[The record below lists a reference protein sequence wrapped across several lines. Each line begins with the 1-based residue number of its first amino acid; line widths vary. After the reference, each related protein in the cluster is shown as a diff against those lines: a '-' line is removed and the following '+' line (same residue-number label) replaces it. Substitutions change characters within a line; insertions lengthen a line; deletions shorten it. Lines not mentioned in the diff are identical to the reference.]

1 VIIIQTFVGK
11 MFQMQSL
18 LGTVLVLS
26 VSVYTPGIQGKIVSS
41 IIKDNSHWEELALFN
56 ISNSDIPVAKYKSK
70 LTGLTIAIAKAET
83 PVVNGYFCLPT
94 EAHDDDGLPHILE
107 HLIFLG
113 SEDYPYKEVLDLL
126 ANRCLAKRTN
136 AWTSTDHTCYTVFT
150 AGTSGFLQILPIYL
164 DHILFPTLRAEDF
177 TTEVHHINGKGQDA
191 GVVYSEIQGSKYA
204 VSSSKA
210 LKEVLYPGNSGYYA
224 QTGGSLEN
232 IRNSTTIEKVRQ
244 YHKKLYRAE
253 NLILTITGR
262 IDELQLFEKVRSIE
276 EKIIKKRSLE
286 NKSSFERPWQKK
298 LQATG
303 LEENHVFEHKF
314 PSDDESKGHV
324 LIGWR
329 LEDRI
334 TKDIPILEAYQLMMQ
349 YLTSSKVS
357 PLEAEFAESTDPLA
371 SSVGFYSLDY
381 SEPALLIKFSNVPT
395 NRTSEILPKMKKV
408 IQKVLDDGPSK
419 FDLVRIHD
427 YIDRGIVKNQKENEN
442 SPHLFLPDATL
453 LDKLYGQKNAHFKQF
468 VVASQWSAAYKD
480 RNASYWLGLMD
491 EIFNKH
497 LSVAVEAK
505 PSLKLST
512 DYTEMEEKREKKQI
526 EDLGP
531 EGIEKKKQELETA
544 LESQTLPGN
553 DILTQIP
560 LGDVEKI
567 QFRSLN
573 SYNRT
578 HNAGNLFNFSGI
590 PFKIHIDD
598 VNSKFVT
605 LYVYIDLAGLSIKQ
619 RKYLPLLIDLWT
631 TSPMKKN
638 GSVTD
643 IGGVIKRYNK
653 SLLKLEMS
661 QGYSYLTIGAQ
672 AELIKLKEGVSFLSD
687 RINYPYFTM
696 KELNTTIGS
705 RLNVKTPGASSIKS
719 ELFDGLY
726 FDNTTFKHYT
736 SHQVQKSFLTKL
748 KEEIK
753 TNVDSVLE
761 ELYQMV
767 DILAKPE
774 RSFLYVAGKA
784 EDMTKTYGSDLLLLS
799 SIFNSSSSET
809 DLDLSERFEI
819 KREHEYRKKKAS
831 NLRHVALG
839 VDSTKSC
846 YMSQS
851 IFYNSSDWMAK
862 DVSDTRVLLK
872 YLSDRLYH
880 EVRGKGLTY
889 SISMYLSVSTGRI
902 VLSMSKSAQLADAYK
917 AVREIFQNYVE
928 GQTSWDEALS
938 ESAKGALIYSWA
950 EKEETVTGLV
960 SQAVRAYTRQTD
972 SKYNRY
978 FTKSLANVNTDDLK
992 AAANKLLPQFLLP
1005 NSTQT
1010 VVVCNKGRINEVVD
1024 DLSKFGMEIKLYDS
1038 FEDTF
1043 LNFE

>member
-1 VIIIQTFVGK
+1 MCRTGICLLTTLLLYSTVIE
-11 MFQMQSL
+11 
-18 LGTVLVLS
+18 
-26 VSVYTPGIQGKIVSS
+26 GKIVNQL
-41 IIKDNSHWEELALFN
+41 IRDNSHWEELALFN

-107 HLIFLG
+107 HLVFLG

-177 TTEVHHINGKGQDA
+177 HTEVHHINGKGQDA

-204 VSSSKA
+204 TSSSKA
-210 LKEVLYPGNSGYYA
+210 LKERMYPGNSGYYA

-232 IRNSTTIEKVRQ
+232 MRNSTTIEKVRQ
-244 YHKKLYRAE
+244 YHQKLYRSE

-262 IDELQLFEKVRSIE
+262 IDETQLFEKVRHIE
-276 EKIIKKRSLE
+276 EKVLKKRSLDQ
-286 NKSSFERPWQKK
+286 NYSFDRPWQAPLKPSGF
-298 LQATG
+298 T
-303 LEENHVFEHKF
+303 EDHVFTHEF

-329 LEDRI
+329 LEDHI
-334 TKDIPILEAYQLMMQ
+334 TKDIPILEAFQLMLQ

-357 PLEAEFAESTDPLA
+357 PFEAEFVESTDPLA

-381 SEPALLIKFSNVPT
+381 SEPALLVKFSNVPT
-395 NRTSEILPKMKKV
+395 NRTSEIIPKMRKV

-453 LDKLYGQKNAHFKQF
+453 LDKLYGQKKNNFKEF
-468 VVASQWSAAYKD
+468 VVSSQWSAAHKD
-480 RNASYWLGLMD
+480 RNASYWLELMD
-491 EIFNKH
+491 EIFNNH
-497 LSVAVEAK
+497 LSIAVEAK

-512 DYTEMEEKREKKQI
+512 DYTEQEEARTQKQI

-531 EGIEKKKQELETA
+531 EGMKKKMQELEDA
-544 LESQTLPGN
+544 LESQTLPPN
-553 DILTQIP
+553 DVLTKIP

-578 HNAGNLFNFSGI
+578 LNTGNLFNFSGI

-598 VNSKFVT
+598 VKSKFVT
-605 LYVYIDLAGLSIKQ
+605 IYVYIKLDGLTVKQ
-619 RKYLPLLIDLWT
+619 RRYLPLLIDLWT

-638 GSVTD
+638 GTVTD

-661 QGYSYLTIGAQ
+661 QGYSYITIGAQ
-672 AELIKLKEGVSFLSD
+672 SELMKLKEGISFLSD

-696 KELNTTIGS
+696 KELNTTIGN
-705 RLNVKTPGASSIKS
+705 RLNVRTPGASSIKS
-719 ELFDGLY
+719 ELFNGLY
-726 FDNTTFKHYT
+726 FDNTTYKHYT
-736 SHQVQKSFLTKL
+736 GHQTQKHFLTKL

-753 TNVDSVLE
+753 TNVDSVIN
-761 ELYQMV
+761 ELHEMI
-767 DILAKPE
+767 DMLAIPE
-774 RSFLYVAGKA
+774 RSFVYVAADAK
-784 EDMTKTYGSDLLLLS
+784 DLTSNYGSDLPLLNT
-799 SIFNSSSSET
+799 IFNSSSSNADI
-809 DLDLSERFEI
+809 DLNERFELR
-819 KREHEYRKKKAS
+819 REHTYRKTDLS
-831 NLRHVALG
+831 SPRHVSLG

-846 YMSQS
+846 YLSQS
-851 IFYNSSDWMAK
+851 VLYNNSDWTAK
-862 DVSDTRVLLK
+862 DVSDSRVLLK

-889 SISMYLSVSTGRI
+889 SISMYMSVSTGRI
-902 VLSMSKSAQLADAYK
+902 VLSLSKSSQLADAYK
-917 AVREIFQNYVE
+917 TVREIFQNYIDGETVWE
-928 GQTSWDEALS
+928 EALV

-960 SQAVRAYTRQTD
+960 SQAVRAYTRETD
-972 SKYNRY
+972 SRYNRV
-978 FTKSLANVNTDDLK
+978 FTKSLAKVNADDLK
-992 AAANKLLPQFLLP
+992 AAAEKILPQFLLA

-1010 VVVCNKGRINEVVD
+1010 VVVCNKGKINQVVE
-1024 DLSKFGMEIKLYDS
+1024 DLSKFGMEIKLYES
-1038 FEDTF
+1038 YEDTF
-1043 LNFE
+1043 LNFQ

>member
-1 VIIIQTFVGK
+1 MALLRLALVTVILLNISVINSKIINKV
-11 MFQMQSL
+11 
-18 LGTVLVLS
+18 
-26 VSVYTPGIQGKIVSS
+26 IR
-41 IIKDNSHWEELALFN
+41 DNSHWEELALFN

-107 HLIFLG
+107 HLVFLG

-164 DHILFPTLRAEDF
+164 DHILFPTLRDEDF
-177 TTEVHHINGKGQDA
+177 LTEVHHINGKGMDA

-204 VSSSKA
+204 TSSSKA
-210 LKEVLYPGNSGYYA
+210 LKERMYPNNSGYYA

-232 IRNSTTIEKVRQ
+232 MRNSTTIEKVRL
-244 YHKKLYRAE
+244 YHQKLYRAE

-262 IDELQLFEKVRSIE
+262 IDETQLFEQVRSIE
-276 EKIIKKRSLE
+276 EKVLKKRSLDP
-286 NKSSFERPWQKK
+286 NYSFERPWQKP
-298 LQATG
+298 LSPTG
-303 LEENHVFEHKF
+303 FDKDHTFIHEF

-324 LIGWR
+324 LVGWR
-329 LEDRI
+329 LENHI
-334 TKDIPILEAYQLMMQ
+334 TKDIPLLEAFQLMMQ

-357 PLEAEFAESTDPLA
+357 PFEAEFVESSDPLA
-371 SSVGFYSLDY
+371 SSVGFFSYDY
-381 SEPALLIKFSNVPT
+381 SEPALLVKFVNVPT
-395 NRTSEILPKMKKV
+395 NRTQEILPKMRKV
-408 IQKVLDDGPSK
+408 IQRVLNDGPEK

-453 LDKLYGQKNAHFKQF
+453 LDKIYGQKREHFKQF
-468 VVASQWSAAYKD
+468 VVASQWSAAHKD
-480 RNASYWLGLMD
+480 RNASYWLELID
-491 EIFNKH
+491 EIFNNH
-497 LSVAVEAK
+497 LSIAVEGK

-512 DYTEMEEKREKKQI
+512 DYIKKEEERIKKQI
-526 EDLGP
+526 EDLGL
-531 EGIEKKKQELETA
+531 EGRKKKAKELEAA
-544 LESQTLPGN
+544 LASQTLPGD
-553 DILTQIP
+553 DILTKIP

-578 HNAGNLFNFSGI
+578 LNPDNRFDFSDI

-598 VNSKFVT
+598 VKSKFVT
-605 LYVYIDLAGLSIKQ
+605 IYIYIDLKGLTVRQ

-638 GSVTD
+638 GTVTD

-661 QGYSYLTIGAQ
+661 HGYSGITIACQAQ
-672 AELIKLKEGVSFLSD
+672 QEKLEEGISFLSD
-687 RINYPYFTM
+687 RINYPYFTE
-696 KELNTTIGS
+696 KDLNATVGN
-705 RLNVKTPGASSIKS
+705 RLNVRTPGASSIKS
-719 ELFDGLY
+719 KLFDGLY
-726 FDNTTFKHYT
+726 FDNTTFKHYAG
-736 SHQVQKSFLTKL
+736 HLVQKKFLTNL
-748 KEEIK
+748 KK
-753 TNVDSVLE
+753 DLKSNVSAVIG
-761 ELYQMV
+761 ELYDMV
-767 DILAKPE
+767 NTLAKPE
-774 RSFLYVAGKA
+774 RSFVYVAANA
-784 EDMTKTYGSDLLLLS
+784 EDLIENYGQNLPILNT
-799 SIFNSSSSET
+799 IFNTSISRNT
-809 DLDLSERFEI
+809 NLNERFRL
-819 KREHEYRKKKAS
+819 KREHEYRKTNFE

-846 YMSQS
+846 YLSQS
-851 IFYNSSDWMAK
+851 VLYNNSNWAAK
-862 DVSDTRVLLK
+862 EVSNTRVLLK

-902 VLSMSKSAQLADAYK
+902 VLSLSKSSQLADAYK
-917 AVREIFQNYVE
+917 AVRNIFESYIE
-928 GQTSWDEALS
+928 GETKWDDALL

-960 SQAVRAYTRQTD
+960 SQAVRAYTRETD
-972 SKYNRY
+972 SKYNRF
-978 FTKSLANVNTDDLK
+978 FTKSLAKVNTKDLK
-992 AAANKLLPQFLLP
+992 KAAEKTLPQFLLP

-1010 VVVCNKGRINEVVD
+1010 VVVCNKGQIDGVVE
-1024 DLSKFGMEIKLYDS
+1024 DLQKYGMEIKLYGS
-1038 FEDTF
+1038 YEETF
-1043 LNFE
+1043 LNFN